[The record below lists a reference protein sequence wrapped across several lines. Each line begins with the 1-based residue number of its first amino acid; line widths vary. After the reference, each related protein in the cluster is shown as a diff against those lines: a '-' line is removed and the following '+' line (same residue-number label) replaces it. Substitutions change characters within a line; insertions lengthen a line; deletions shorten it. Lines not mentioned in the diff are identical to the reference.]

1 MRELRESKK
10 KKKKVCLF
18 LTENILSSNSLGYTK
33 SNWSDFGVL
42 ESSTGWFWPWKL
54 LSY

>member
-1 MRELRESKK
+1 MRELRERKK
-10 KKKKVCLF
+10 KKSLF
-18 LTENILSSNSLGYTK
+18 LSENILSSNSLGYTK

-42 ESSTGWFWPWKL
+42 ESSTGWFWTWKL